1 MSKKAIISSVGAD
14 QPGIVAAE
22 CAILAKHGCNI
33 EDSTMT
39 RLGQEFASILIVT
52 LPANVTVEALAAD
65 FAEVETTFG
74 LIVMVKAL
82 DDHQAKAQPP
92 SMPFLISVAG
102 RDHTGITQRV
112 AEVLSAHNV
121 NITDLN
127 AQVIPGEDGP
137 VYMMILEGDV
147 PDSVGVGTLEE
158 ALKLLEKE
166 QAVEIA
172 LRPVEPIAL

>member
-1 MSKKAIISSVGAD
+1 
-14 QPGIVAAE
+14 
-22 CAILAKHGCNI
+22 
-33 EDSTMT
+33 
-39 RLGQEFASILIVT
+39 
-52 LPANVTVEALAAD
+52 
-65 FAEVETTFG
+65 
-74 LIVMVKAL
+74 
-82 DDHQAKAQPP
+82 
-92 SMPFLISVAG
+92 MPFLISVAG